1 MKNVYTIPENERE
14 NVLKLLTRYGK
25 KAAAYGQPLS
35 YEMGEPYATEIKV
48 YKTGYD
54 EANGTH
60 YQEKVGTRMVEAFDL
75 TIDGEIICK
84 EGYTLAAKIEHLE
97 GGNVVYTVADE
108 EGKLEWRNL
117 SPRCEH
123 CGGNHGQIVTFIVR
137 DSAGNEKQVGRTCLK
152 DYCGIDPQR
161 VGLLNKLEDLFLD
174 LDVERYDFINRPA
187 VPAYSTMEALAL
199 AIRLQ
204 NQYGYTSSSEG
215 DHSNKARLLHLM
227 RDGER
232 PTEKELQEA
241 EAMAAVILA
250 FDQAQAY
257 QNSLDN
263 VWVLLR
269 SGYCKC
275 SHFGYIAYG
284 PLAFD
289 RYKQRLA
296 REAEWEAA
304 KNAERQ
310 ASDYVGKVGER
321 ITVDVADVKLLT
333 SWEGEWGFT
342 FLYKIIDTAGNV
354 LIWYASRTIEE
365 AKKLRAT
372 VKDHSE
378 RDGIKQTIVT
388 RCSVVAA

>member
-1 MKNVYTIPENERE
+1 
-14 NVLKLLTRYGK
+14 
-25 KAAAYGQPLS
+25 
-35 YEMGEPYATEIKV
+35 
-48 YKTGYD
+48 
-54 EANGTH
+54 
-60 YQEKVGTRMVEAFDL
+60 
-75 TIDGEIICK
+75 
-84 EGYTLAAKIEHLE
+84 
-97 GGNVVYTVADE
+97 
-108 EGKLEWRNL
+108 
-117 SPRCEH
+117 
-123 CGGNHGQIVTFIVR
+123 
-137 DSAGNEKQVGRTCLK
+137 
-152 DYCGIDPQR
+152 
-161 VGLLNKLEDLFLD
+161 
-174 LDVERYDFINRPA
+174 
-187 VPAYSTMEALAL
+187 MEALTL

-241 EAMAAVILA
+241 EAMAAVILT

-333 SWEGEWGFT
+333 SWEGEWGLT

-388 RCSVVAA
+388 RCSVVAS

>member
-1 MKNVYTIPENERE
+1 M
-14 NVLKLLTRYGK
+14 
-25 KAAAYGQPLS
+25 
-35 YEMGEPYATEIKV
+35 
-48 YKTGYD
+48 
-54 EANGTH
+54 
-60 YQEKVGTRMVEAFDL
+60 
-75 TIDGEIICK
+75 
-84 EGYTLAAKIEHLE
+84 AAKIEHLD
-97 GGNVVYTVADE
+97 GGNIVYTVADE
-108 EGKLEWRNL
+108 ESKIEWRSL

-123 CGGNHGQIVTFIVR
+123 CGGNHGQKVTFIVR
-137 DSAGNEKQVGRTCLK
+137 DSEGNEKQVGRTCLK

-241 EAMAAVILA
+241 EAMAAVILT

-354 LIWYASRTIEE
+354 LIWYASRTIKE